1 MKHQSMSDG
10 ITRRRFIR
18 GMGGVAIGAVIADRL
33 MADPYSPLPFEVMTR
48 RGIRVRGAVRAGG
61 RGLSGV
67 AVSDGISVVR
77 SGTDGAFEL
86 VTDSSRPY
94 IFLSLPSGY
103 EIPTGPAGT
112 ASLYKPLR
120 PNKANEMDTV
130 WDLAPLPVP
139 DRSHAFLLL
148 ADPQTRDT
156 DDVNLLHS
164 QTVPDLQ
171 STLKTLGSLPVFG
184 VGCGDIMYDRLE
196 HFPRY
201 EEAVNRMRIPCFQ
214 VLGNH
219 DVEVLSKTDEASAA
233 TFMRYFGPTYYS
245 FERGEIHYVVMDDV
259 FWFGD
264 GYVGYIDQRQ
274 LDWLKAD
281 LAHIERGRTVILF
294 MHIPSFST
302 QHIRDGKEKPGRS
315 VVVVNRELLNRILE
329 PYESHVIAGHMHETE
344 HPVDHGVRI
353 HVCGAVCGAW
363 WTGPICGD
371 GTPNGYGVFEV
382 NGEEVTWRYKST
394 GLPVGEQLRVYPPGS
409 DRTAPDLLIANV
421 WDAGPRW
428 KVILYE
434 NGDRRGE
441 MKSRRGQ
448 DPLSVRLHKG
458 AALPQKHPWVE
469 PYTTDHLFAAP
480 VSPDAREIVVEAT
493 DAEERVYRGSPTRG
507 W

>member
-1 MKHQSMSDG
+1 MKQYSLPTG
-10 ITRRRFIR
+10 LTRRRFI
-18 GMGGVAIGAVIADRL
+18 GSMGGVVIGAMIADRL
-33 MADPYSPLPFEVMTR
+33 LADPYSPLPFEVMAR
-48 RGIRVRGAVRAGG
+48 RGVRVRGAVRARG

-67 AVSDGISVVR
+67 VVSDGISAVR
-77 SGTDGAFEL
+77 SEADGTFAL
-86 VTDSSRPY
+86 LTDSSRPFV
-94 IFLSLPSGY
+94 FLCLPSGY

-120 PNKANEMDTV
+120 PNQAGEMDAV

-148 ADPQTRDT
+148 ADPQTLDT
-156 DDVNLLHS
+156 DDVRLFHTE
-164 QTVPDLQ
+164 TVPDIR
-171 STLKTLGSLPVFG
+171 STLEELRRVPVFG

-201 EEAVNRMRIPCFQ
+201 EEAVQRIGIPCFQ

-219 DVEVLSKTDEASAA
+219 DVEVLAKTDEASAA

-245 FERGEIHYVVMDDV
+245 FDRGEIHYVVMDDV

-264 GYVGYIDQRQ
+264 GYIGYIDQQQ
-274 LDWLKAD
+274 LNWLEAD
-281 LAHIERGRTVILF
+281 LAHLEGGRTVVLF

-302 QHIRDGKEKPGRS
+302 QHIRNGKEKPERS

-329 PYESHVIAGHMHETE
+329 PYEAHLIAGHMHEIE
-344 HPVDHGVRI
+344 HPVDQGVHL

-382 NGEEVTWRYKST
+382 DGENITWRYKST
-394 GLPVGEQLRVYPPGS
+394 GMPIGEQMRVYPRGS
-409 DRTAPDLLIANV
+409 DPTVPDQLIANV
-421 WDAGPRW
+421 WDADPRW
-428 KVILYE
+428 KVLWYE
-434 NGDRRGE
+434 DGERKGE
-441 MKSRRGQ
+441 MKKRRGL
-448 DPLSVRLHKG
+448 DPFSVKLHRG
-458 AALPQKHPWVE
+458 PALPRKHPWVE
-469 PYTTDHLFAAP
+469 PYSTDHLFTAP
-480 VSPDAREIVVEAT
+480 ASRDARRIVVEAT
-493 DAEERVYRGSPTRG
+493 DGEGRVYRGSPATG